1 MPDDEDRSCIAC
13 QSMITAESCRRST
26 DCFCAWKFVLK
37 TDGTLPAIRFGRG
50 WSNSSLSDF
59 AMKNPLPDEFQDLAP
74 FLEWALASE
83 QERSAKRQACT
94 IKEIKT
100 FYSAMLQRLE
110 EILTYLD
117 HYPIENVPAD
127 ADTLFRLTLSLAEVA
142 PAVENFGQP
151 GVVDGYDVKRMHAD
165 HGQV

>member
-1 MPDDEDRSCIAC
+1 M
-13 QSMITAESCRRST
+13 T
-26 DCFCAWKFVLK
+26 
-37 TDGTLPAIRFGRG
+37 
-50 WSNSSLSDF
+50 
-59 AMKNPLPDEFQDLAP
+59 NPLPDEFQDLAP

-110 EILTYLD
+110 EILSYLD
-117 HYPIENVPAD
+117 DYPTENVPPD
-127 ADTLFRLTLSLAEVA
+127 VETLFHLTLSVAEVA